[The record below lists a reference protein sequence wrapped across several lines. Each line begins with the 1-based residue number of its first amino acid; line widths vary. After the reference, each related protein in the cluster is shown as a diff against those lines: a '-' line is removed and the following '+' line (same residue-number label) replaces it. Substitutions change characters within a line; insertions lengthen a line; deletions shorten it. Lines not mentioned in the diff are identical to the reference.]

1 MTASLLLS
9 PPLGSRLRLK
19 LQGLWSPRL
28 GIRRPPHA
36 EELADAKALPATTQ
50 YNHDAL
56 LISTRPIQM
65 PIDAGFLNPAS
76 RWLV

>member
-1 MTASLLLS
+1 MSASLLLS

-19 LQGLWSPRL
+19 LQGWPPRL
-28 GIRRPPHA
+28 GIRRTPHA
-36 EELADAKALPATTQ
+36 EELAEGKALHATTE
-50 YNHDAL
+50 YDVDSI
-56 LISTRPIQM
+56 LIPTRPIQM